1 MFVLDSS
8 AIMAVLLGEAGHDKA
23 ASLAQDALMSSVN
36 VAEVVAKC
44 IEFAFPERLALEYI
58 QGSNITVLD
67 FDLAHAV
74 LAGELR
80 RRASKGL
87 LSLGDWACIATAV
100 RQDAIAVTAD
110 RIWATLDLGC
120 QVELIR

>member
-1 MFVLDSS
+1 
-8 AIMAVLLGEAGHDKA
+8 MAVLLSEAGHDKA
-23 ASLAQDALMSSVN
+23 ASLAQEALVSSVN
-36 VAEVVAKC
+36 VAEVDAKC
-44 IEFAFPERLALEYI
+44 IEYAYPEQLALEYI
-58 QGSNITVLD
+58 QGSNISVVD
-67 FDLAHAV
+67 FDLDHAV

-87 LSLGDWACIATAV
+87 LSFGDRACIATAI